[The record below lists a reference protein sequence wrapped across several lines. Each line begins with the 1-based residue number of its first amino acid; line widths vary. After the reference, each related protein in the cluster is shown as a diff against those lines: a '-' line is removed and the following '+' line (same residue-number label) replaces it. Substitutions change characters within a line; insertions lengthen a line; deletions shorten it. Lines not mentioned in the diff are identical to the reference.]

1 MSILLRSSEINKLPV
16 VTFAGEDI
24 AQVKDIM
31 YAAHGGQVLID
42 ALCRRF
48 GLWRHPAEALD
59 PSIAAQLSE
68 VRSLAEWVP
77 ASAPPRLIA
86 APA

>member
-31 YAAHGGQVLID
+31 YAAHGGQVGGFTLNGR
-42 ALCRRF
+42 ACSRGR
-48 GLWRHPAEALD
+48 
-59 PSIAAQLSE
+59 
-68 VRSLAEWVP
+68 
-77 ASAPPRLIA
+77 
-86 APA
+86 